1 MFGMPFYVIV
11 SNTIQCPCI
20 IVELFKCPTD
30 RQTDRPT
37 LVYTMSLWVPVL
49 LFWPRVSWRALAR
62 GLLFTLLPAAPKW
75 ATSLLA

>member
-37 LVYTMSLWVPVL
+37 LVYTMSV
-49 LFWPRVSWRALAR
+49 
-62 GLLFTLLPAAPKW
+62 
-75 ATSLLA
+75 